1 LATAACLFADLQ
13 ARSIWG
19 DPPIPEPTD
28 LLEIPKMKPAIASL
42 KLLFC
47 LSVGSGCLVTP
58 GCSGGASTDDAQAP
72 TTTSSADAD
81 PAPTSREGWPTE
93 DEAKDAIFR
102 VEHAIH
108 ASQTNKDVWH
118 VKDMRHEVHSVRFAD
133 STTEKQMDYGRQ
145 AITVYPAKIQ
155 YTRITEYTDKEAT
168 REELGADGVWYLY
181 QDSFGDWTGKYA
193 RD

>member
-1 LATAACLFADLQ
+1 MKPATTTLQLLLCLSATAACLVTL
-13 ARSIWG
+13 
-19 DPPIPEPTD
+19 
-28 LLEIPKMKPAIASL
+28 
-42 KLLFC
+42 
-47 LSVGSGCLVTP
+47 GC
-58 GCSGGASTDDAQAP
+58 GGAATTDDAP
-72 TTTSSADAD
+72 TAATSSSTDADA
-81 PAPTSREGWPTE
+81 APKSRAGWPTE
-93 DEAKDAIFR
+93 SEAKAAIFR

-145 AITVYPAKIQ
+145 AITVYPAKIV
-155 YTRITEYTDKEAT
+155 YTRVTEYTDKEAT

-181 QDSFGDWTGKYA
+181 KDSFGDWTGKYA